1 MNLRIYKVLTSDGP
15 RLVRAYNQ
23 QAAVSHAARTSIVA
37 TPAKPEEIYE
47 LARSGVEI
55 EDVEAR
61 PRKGRKAQVEA

>member
-37 TPAKPEEIYE
+37 EVAKPEEIYE

-61 PRKGRKAQVEA
+61 PRGRKSAHAEV